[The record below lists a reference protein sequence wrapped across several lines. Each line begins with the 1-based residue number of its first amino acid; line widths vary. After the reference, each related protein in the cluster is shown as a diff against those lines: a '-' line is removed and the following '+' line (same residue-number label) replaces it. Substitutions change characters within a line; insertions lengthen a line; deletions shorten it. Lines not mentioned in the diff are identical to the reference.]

1 MWSMME
7 GGKKRSARTEGVGL
21 TGMERPR
28 WFFSLTSNF
37 VGTGLKFGFET
48 SMTGLYGGW
57 FFVFIST
64 KLGFDKLDSSS
75 TSNSVPVVLASVV
88 CNVAAGGAA

>member
-1 MWSMME
+1 MWPMME

-21 TGMERPR
+21 TATDRPR
-28 WFFSLTSNF
+28 WFFSFTSNF
-37 VGTGLKFGFET
+37 VGTGLKFGDET

-57 FFVFIST
+57 FGVFIST

-75 TSNSVPVVLASVV
+75 ASNSVPVLASVV

>member
-7 GGKKRSARTEGVGL
+7 GGKKTLARAEGVGL
-21 TGMERPR
+21 TGVERPR

-37 VGTGLKFGFET
+37 VGTGLKFELET

-75 TSNSVPVVLASVV
+75 SASNSVPVVLASVV
-88 CNVAAGGAA
+88 AAGGAA